1 MRTRTLFILLFA
13 MLGQLLSAQSLNL
26 QQQTLMSDVFT
37 YLKTRNVAIRQDE
50 NPAEIFFSEDSINYV
65 LTLHREEEDPM
76 LLELSTTY
84 VMSSEYDAAVLTSVA
99 ERLNRLYGVK
109 CVANE
114 HSISFLSQWFL
125 LDYSPFRYSYARI
138 HKQVLKMA
146 GQFGSIYHE
155 LGGNKAAGNGITQ
168 GPPRLISQEEEPV
181 FDVNDFFVEPAANE
195 AASKPVTIAADQAEE
210 TLLAEVRMEPIV
222 INHPAFEGRG
232 KRRLD
237 LTCVTLQP
245 DCTILDLVSY
255 DREETMTYKWTSVS
269 ADAYI
274 QVGTIKYRLKS
285 AEKIAVS
292 PKTTYYSASGKLTF
306 RLIFP
311 AVPVGST
318 TMDFVNDPD
327 HQWYFHNI
335 QLAPRR

>member
-1 MRTRTLFILLFA
+1 
-13 MLGQLLSAQSLNL
+13 MLGQSLPAQSLNL

-50 NPAEIFFSEDSINYV
+50 KPTQIFFSEDSINYV
-65 LTLHREEEDPM
+65 LTLHLEEEDPM

-84 VMSSEYDAAVLTSVA
+84 ILPSDYDAAVLTNVA
-99 ERLNRLYGVK
+99 ERLNRLQGVK
-109 CVANE
+109 CMANDR
-114 HSISFLSQWFL
+114 SISFLSQWFL

-138 HKQVLKMA
+138 HKQMINMA
-146 GQFGSIYHE
+146 GQFGTIYRE

-168 GPPRLISQEEEPV
+168 GPPRPVMQEEDPV
-181 FDVNDFFVEPAANE
+181 FDVNDFFVEPVANNAIAE
-195 AASKPVTIAADQAEE
+195 PVSIAATQTEE
-210 TLLAEVRMEPIV
+210 PLLADVRTEPVV
-222 INHPAFEGRG
+222 INHPAFDGRG

-274 QVGTIKYRLKS
+274 QVGTIKYKLRS

-311 AVPVGST
+311 AIPVGAA

-327 HQWYFHNI
+327 HQWYFGNI
-335 QLAPRR
+335 QLTPRK